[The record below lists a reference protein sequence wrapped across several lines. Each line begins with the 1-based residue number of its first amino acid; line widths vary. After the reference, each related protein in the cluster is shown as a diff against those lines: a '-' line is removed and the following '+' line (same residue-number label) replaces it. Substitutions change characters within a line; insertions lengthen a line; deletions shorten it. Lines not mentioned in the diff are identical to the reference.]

1 MKTPD
6 HIKYYLKA
14 SSPEALKILMFQNNV
29 KTNMYYNYEIMFAN
43 GFWFAWY
50 EATADKMLTEKY
62 DTIDGRK
69 G

>member
-1 MKTPD
+1 
-6 HIKYYLKA
+6 
-14 SSPEALKILMFQNNV
+14 MFQNNV

-43 GFWFAWY
+43 GFWYAWF

-69 G
+69 GQRSQEV